1 MKPDTQTSNVKIE
14 VTPSQNTSAGEY
26 VLANNNVETT
36 PGANIELGGRKTE
49 QSASISDNTP
59 ITALPPVV
67 ISNTVVDDTKT
78 SNMPL
83 VAKDDDLIEKE
94 WVEKAKQI
102 VTQTKD
108 NPHQREEKVTELH
121 VDYLKKRFGR
131 ELGAAE

>member
-14 VTPSQNTSAGEY
+14 VTPSKNTSAGEY
-26 VLANNNVETT
+26 VLSNNVEVT
-36 PGANIELGGRKTE
+36 PGAKIELGGRKTE
-49 QSASISDNTP
+49 QSASISDNNS
-59 ITALPPVV
+59 IIALPTPVV
-67 ISNTVVDDTKT
+67 ISNTVVDDTKI
-78 SNMPL
+78 SSMPL

-102 VTQTKD
+102 VDQTKD